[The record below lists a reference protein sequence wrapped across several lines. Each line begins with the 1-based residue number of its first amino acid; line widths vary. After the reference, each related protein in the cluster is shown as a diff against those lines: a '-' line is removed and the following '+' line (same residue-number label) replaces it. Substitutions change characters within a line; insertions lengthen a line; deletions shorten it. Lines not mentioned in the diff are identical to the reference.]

1 MVSASQIADRLPELP
16 DLPVDVGEM
25 TDRLRGLTE
34 AATAATRQAVTS
46 AQRAAATGRPADT
59 RRMTLPLLAGLG
71 VVGVLIAVALML
83 RSRRTTTDVG
93 SAGPAGTYARN

>member
-1 MVSASQIADRLPELP
+1 MSASQIADRIPELP

-34 AATAATRQAVTS
+34 AAATTAREAANSARQA
-46 AQRAAATGRPADT
+46 AGGRPSDK
-59 RRMTLPLLAGLG
+59 RGLTLPLLAGLG
-71 VVGVLIAVALML
+71 ALGVLIAVVLML

-93 SAGPAGTYARN
+93 STAPTGTPAHT

>member
-1 MVSASQIADRLPELP
+1 MVSASKIAERMPELP

-34 AATAATRQAVTS
+34 AATTTTRQAAT
-46 AQRAAATGRPADT
+46 AARRAATARPADT

-71 VVGVLIAVALML
+71 VVGVLIAVLLML

-93 SAGPAGTYARN
+93 SAAPAGTYTRT